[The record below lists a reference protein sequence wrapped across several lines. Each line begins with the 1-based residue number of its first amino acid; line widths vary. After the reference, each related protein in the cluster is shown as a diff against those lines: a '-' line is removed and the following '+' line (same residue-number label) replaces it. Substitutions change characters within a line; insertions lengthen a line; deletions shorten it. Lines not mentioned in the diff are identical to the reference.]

1 MCLHITVGKQVYI
14 GLELWKCW
22 LIPRLVIKQQGTLQY
37 FLLRFCINHLCLVL
51 FSSCPLKGCSS
62 KEQIKRWCFH
72 VSVKDEVQAKSR
84 DRDIALQALLKNLL
98 KLNWTHSLGRGI
110 NFTLNSHFFGFTG
123 ADPKPA
129 HRATWSKAHLRNE
142 ETKRRD

>member
-37 FLLRFCINHLCLVL
+37 FLPRFCINHLCLVL

-62 KEQIKRWCFH
+62 NEQIKHLCFYT
-72 VSVKDEVQAKSR
+72 SIRDEAHTKSR
-84 DRDIALQALLKNLL
+84 CRNRTLWALLKYLP
-98 KLNWTHSLGRGI
+98 KLNWMCSIGRVI
-110 NFTLNSHFFGFTG
+110 NFTLNPHFFGFSS

-129 HRATWSKAHLRNE
+129 YRAMWSKSAFKKWRY
-142 ETKRRD
+142 